1 MAKESKITLNDGTT
15 IKVTGG
21 GDKKNA
27 SVSIYQGDYKDKDNH
42 SGIHINVNTETG
54 KGSIVE
60 HGEKHSNQQKTDTQ
74 CYLTTAC
81 MKHYADKF
89 DDNCYELF
97 ILRWF
102 RDKFVTKSD
111 IKLYYE
117 IAPAIVEKLNE
128 LPDST
133 QIYNYIYENVIS
145 ACVNAIKMGDF
156 EFAYNRY
163 KNSILALE
171 AEYVNPILTTGKI
184 KVLTM

>member
-1 MAKESKITLNDGTT
+1 MADKDKKIEVKPYKNGGGAKIDIYSPDPKNDPHDSIHIKINTEDGTFKT
-15 IKVTGG
+15 ITKIDGKKETSSGG
-21 GDKKNA
+21 
-27 SVSIYQGDYKDKDNH
+27 
-42 SGIHINVNTETG
+42 
-54 KGSIVE
+54 
-60 HGEKHSNQQKTDTQ
+60 

-81 MKHYADKF
+81 MQHYADKF

-102 RDKFVTKSD
+102 RDTIVTKSD
-111 IKLYYE
+111 IKHYYE

-145 ACVNAIKMGDF
+145 ACINAIKMGDF

-171 AEYVNPILTTGKI
+171 AEYVNPILTVEKS